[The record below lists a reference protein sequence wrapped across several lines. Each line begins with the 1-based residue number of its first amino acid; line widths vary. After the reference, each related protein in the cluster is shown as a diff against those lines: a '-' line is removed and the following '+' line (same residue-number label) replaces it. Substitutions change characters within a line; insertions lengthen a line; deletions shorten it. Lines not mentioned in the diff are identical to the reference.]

1 MSFMKAVYEHS
12 FVALSKNSK
21 VSVYMI
27 KSYYYDD
34 VSDLREFSTSDKKK
48 IIKLFYLVAA
58 SYRPFFHRYILFLR
72 SPT

>member
-1 MSFMKAVYEHS
+1 MLYNLAFGNMSLINAAACEQYRKRA
-12 FVALSKNSK
+12 SKTLK

-58 SYRPFFHRYILFLR
+58 S
-72 SPT
+72 